1 MSKILLLLLSLLL
14 SIHGFSQ
21 NIEYEIYYE
30 NDSCSI
36 GPAKFIRGHN
46 GDVVG
51 IIGKAPIYDS
61 LKLYK
66 PMVFV
71 IDEIGDTSSVW
82 LDKQDT
88 AVMYTEITLIH
99 GYEPGYYLSGM
110 GYDLN
115 TKDQPEWFTIF
126 TRMDSNYNIV
136 WERCFRFDHTYWA
149 YTYKAETLYDGSLM
163 FCCNPGVYTDFFI
176 FHLSSNGDSLSYHYF
191 NGIESGRIWDITE
204 GHQTYQYSLYSNGS
218 YDPPGYIS
226 CTRLTIDSNFSI
238 VDYSYLPEWL
248 SPPLSAKKLPDNDFV
263 LCGSTD
269 IYYPGID
276 PKYYISGYRINS
288 SGNIGNEVFLTNPDT
303 ISRAG
308 EDTGIDFYDPSQIYL
323 GGTHNFQGL
332 WGQNPS
338 WIVISKLDDTL
349 GIIYEKYLG
358 GDEVYTLRSVVAT
371 DDGGVL
377 LIGSQREFG
386 TEPYFRDSFFIKLD
400 STSGP
405 VTIPDESELQLK
417 EVLLYPNPGRNTL
430 SIRTALK
437 GSSFTLFDIKSI
449 PVFNCKLENLVT
461 TITVDHVRAGQYYYV
476 IQDQNRIIESGKWI
490 KSK

>member
-1 MSKILLLLLSLLL
+1 VNKRILLFI
-14 SIHGFSQ
+14 SILFSFQCFSQ

-61 LKLYK
+61 LQLYK

-71 IDEIGDTSSVW
+71 IDEIGDTSSMW

-88 AVMYTEITLIH
+88 AVIYTEITLVH
-99 GYEPGYYLSGM
+99 GNNPGYYLSGM

-115 TKDQPEWFTIF
+115 TKNQPEWFTIF

-176 FHLSSNGDSLSYHYF
+176 FHLSRIGDSLSYHYF

-204 GHQTYQYSLYSNGS
+204 GPQNYQYSLYSNGS

-226 CTRLTIDSNFSI
+226 CTQLTIDSNFSI

-248 SPPLSAKKLPDNDFV
+248 SPPLNAKKLPDNDFV
-263 LCGSTD
+263 LCGTTD

-276 PKYYISGYRINS
+276 PKYYISGYRINA
-288 SGNIGNEVFLTNPDT
+288 SGNIDNEVFLTNPDT

-308 EDTGIDFYDPSQIYL
+308 EDIGIDFYDPSQIYL

-338 WIVISKLDDTL
+338 WIVVSKMDDTL

-377 LIGSQREFG
+377 LVGTQKEFG
-386 TEPYFRDSFFIKLD
+386 AEPYYLDVFFIKID
-400 STSGP
+400 STSGT
-405 VTIPDESELQLK
+405 VYLPDEERIQMREAL
-417 EVLLYPNPGRNTL
+417 VYPNPGGDHL
-430 SIRTALK
+430 HLRTVLENVT
-437 GSSFTLFDIKSI
+437 FRLFDQRGQEVLSTSIKQKIST
-449 PVFNCKLENLVT
+449 FDVT
-461 TITVDHVRAGQYYYV
+461 HLSAATYLWQIHDGA
-476 IQDQNRIIESGKWI
+476 RIVESGKWI